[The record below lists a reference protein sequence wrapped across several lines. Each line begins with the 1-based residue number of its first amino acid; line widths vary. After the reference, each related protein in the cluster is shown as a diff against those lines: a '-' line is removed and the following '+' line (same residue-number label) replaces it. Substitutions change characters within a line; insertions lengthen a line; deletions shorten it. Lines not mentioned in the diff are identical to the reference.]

1 MNEGEARGIYAAF
14 RETAARHPSKAAL
27 MFKGADGAYRSMSY
41 EALVSNVERLAVS
54 LRRLGV
60 AKGDRVAVFAYHG
73 PEWAMTDLAVLSLGA
88 VIVPIYHTLAPPA
101 VAYILNDAGC
111 KLIFVA
117 GKELFGVVEGIREEV
132 PALGH
137 AIVFDEDGIAEGAS
151 YLRFRELAGEGGPS
165 GARERVPTETR
176 EPGSTGAPAPG
187 PTGSGAPGPAG
198 TAEPGAPRPSVSRD
212 DPATIVYTS
221 GTTGTP
227 KGVIL
232 SHGNILFNAYS
243 LMRRFRVGPDDVFLS
258 FLPLC
263 HMFER
268 TCGHFTMLLAGAT
281 IAYAEGISTIVDD
294 VREIRPTVIIVVPRI
309 VEKIY
314 EAVEKKVME
323 APLARRKLVL
333 AAIRTLNER
342 VNRRYRGE
350 PVSLALRL
358 RAALSDRLVAAK
370 FRRIAGGRLRLL
382 VSGAA
387 PLDRKL
393 AKTLHVLGFNIVEG
407 YGLTETAPV
416 VCTGTLDDNRLGTV
430 GKPFDGVEVRIGD
443 MDEILVRGPS
453 LTCGYFN
460 MPGETAK
467 AIDGDGWFHTG
478 DQGRLD
484 ERGNLLITGRLK
496 ELIVTSYGKKVT
508 PVPIE
513 GEIKKSTF
521 IEEVILYGDN
531 RKFITALVV
540 PRREALERW
549 AREAALD
556 AGSYEEL
563 LGRPEIRELL
573 AAEIERATSDL
584 APFEKVRMFTLL
596 CEGFTVANELLTPTL
611 KLRRQKIIERYRDE
625 IAAMYAACKEG

>member
-1 MNEGEARGIYAAF
+1 MDRGAHMNEGEAHSIYAAF

-73 PEWAMTDLAVLSLGA
+73 PEWAVTDLAVLSLGA
-88 VIVPIYHTLAPPA
+88 VIVPIYHTLAPAA
-101 VAYILNDAGC
+101 VSYILNDAGC

-117 GKELFGVVEGIREEV
+117 GKELFDVVDGIRGNA

-137 AIVFDEDGIAEGAS
+137 AIVFDEAGIAESKA
-151 YLRFRELAGEGGPS
+151 YLRFRELAGEGGS
-165 GARERVPTETR
+165 AGARE
-176 EPGSTGAPAPG
+176 
-187 PTGSGAPGPAG
+187 TGSAGAGAAG
-198 TAEPGAPRPSVSRD
+198 SAGARESDAAPPSVSRD

-232 SHGNILFNAYS
+232 SHGNILFNAFS

-294 VREIRPTVIIVVPRI
+294 VRKIRPTIIIVVPRI

-323 APLARRKLVL
+323 APLARRTLVL
-333 AAIRTLNER
+333 AGIRTLNER

-350 PVSLALRL
+350 PVSLSLRL
-358 RAALSDRLVAAK
+358 RAALYDRLVAAK
-370 FRRIAGGRLRLL
+370 FRKIAGGRLRLL

-387 PLDRKL
+387 PLDRRL

-430 GKPFDGVEVRIGD
+430 GKPFDGVEVRIGE

-460 MPGETAK
+460 LPGETAK

-513 GEIKKSTF
+513 SEIKKSPF
-521 IEEVILYGDN
+521 VEEVILYGDN

-540 PRREALERW
+540 PRREALECW

-563 LGRPEIRELL
+563 LGRPEIRELF

-611 KLRRQKIIERYRDE
+611 KLRRQKIIERYRNE
-625 IAAMYAACKEG
+625 IAAMYATCKEG